1 MLGRLTQLLNTM
13 KSFSKTLTAL
23 FVLSFISFSAIA
35 QSGMRGDRGA
45 QQRDR
50 AMDRLRDVPV
60 EVRTEAHV
68 AVFDEYLN
76 LTDAQKTKLKEID
89 QKFVQRG
96 QTLRQNK
103 TYPQK
108 KRVQGR
114 ALRNERRQAIHQLL
128 TKEQYAV
135 YLEKQ
140 EAIRYDIRQRLRSYN
155 QSGN

>member
-1 MLGRLTQLLNTM
+1 M
-13 KSFSKTLTAL
+13 K
-23 FVLSFISFSAIA
+23 FISRTLVAILFLSLISVSALA
-35 QSGMRGDRGA
+35 QTGIRGERGN
-45 QQRDR
+45 QHRDR

-76 LTDAQKTKLKEID
+76 LTDAQKIKLKEID
-89 QKFVQRG
+89 QKFAQRG
-96 QTLRQNK
+96 QALRQNK

-114 ALRNERRQAIHQLL
+114 ELRNERRQAIHQLL

-140 EAIRYDIRQRLRSYN
+140 ETIRYDIRQRLRSYI